1 MPELLEQEESAKYGD
16 LIRTLVPVSD
26 LSPQLQNKLISLA
39 TILAFNKKEFVFKH
53 GDMDDYAFYLLAGQ
67 IELLADNHVQSTIVS
82 GTDSA
87 RYAMARLQPRQ
98 FSARAKT
105 DLVILELKRTNLDK
119 LMVLDQQG
127 KEQETNGG
135 GAEMEVSHISEEDSG
150 DWMTRMLQSELFTR
164 LPTANIQKLF
174 ALLEP
179 VEYKAGD
186 TVINQDD
193 AGDYY
198 FIIQEG
204 RCEVIRTPLP
214 GAKFIKIA
222 ELHAG

>member
-39 TILAFNKKEFVFKH
+39 TILAFKKKEFVFKQ

-98 FSARAKT
+98 FSARAK
-105 DLVILELKRTNLDK
+105 RTL
-119 LMVLDQQG
+119 
-127 KEQETNGG
+127 
-135 GAEMEVSHISEEDSG
+135 
-150 DWMTRMLQSELFTR
+150 
-164 LPTANIQKLF
+164 
-174 ALLEP
+174 
-179 VEYKAGD
+179 
-186 TVINQDD
+186 
-193 AGDYY
+193 
-198 FIIQEG
+198 
-204 RCEVIRTPLP
+204 
-214 GAKFIKIA
+214 
-222 ELHAG
+222 